1 MAGSEMISRSALP
14 RLVGALALAAVPL
27 AATAVAQ
34 APGTPGTS
42 VRADL
47 GPAPRVKAGELD
59 RAPPSGNP
67 LWAIPIKELSETRD
81 RPIFTPS
88 RRPPPPP
95 VVEQPYT
102 PPPPPPRVETKPPPE
117 PLNLSL
123 LGTIAG
129 ESEGVALFMEQGSQ
143 EVVRLRT
150 GESHKGWVLRFVQG
164 RQAMLEKGDRKETVT
179 LPTPGDTAGGG
190 APSGVPV
197 VPGAPVAIPENAR
210 RTNRR

>member
-1 MAGSEMISRSALP
+1 MISRSTLR
-14 RLVGALALAAVPL
+14 RLAGAFALAAAPSV
-27 AATAVAQ
+27 ATAIAQ
-34 APGTPGTS
+34 EPGPPVTS

-47 GPAPRVKAGELD
+47 GSAPGAKSGKLD

-88 RRPPPPP
+88 RRPPPLPM
-95 VVEQPYT
+95 VEKPYT
-102 PPPPPPRVETKPPPE
+102 PPPPPPRVEAPPPE
-117 PLNLSL
+117 PMALSL

-129 ESEGVALFMEQGSQ
+129 ESEGVALFMEKGSQ

-150 GESHKGWVLRFVQG
+150 GESHKGWVLRSVQG

-179 LPTPGDTAGGG
+179 LPAPGDTTGAIAAVG
-190 APSGVPV
+190 APPNAAPAPGVP
-197 VPGAPVAIPENAR
+197 IPENGR